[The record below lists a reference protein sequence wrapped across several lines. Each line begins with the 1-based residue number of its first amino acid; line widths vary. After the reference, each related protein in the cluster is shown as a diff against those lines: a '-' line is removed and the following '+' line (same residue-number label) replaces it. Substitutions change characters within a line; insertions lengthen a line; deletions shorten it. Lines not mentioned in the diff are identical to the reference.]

1 MRNNQS
7 RCLSLSDIGIV
18 LLLVFHFKFILGFY
32 VVCLQL
38 FLRSD
43 KLVWKIIPDN
53 GAVLYMD
60 NDVEKKKIALVWF
73 FFSKIGS

>member
-7 RCLSLSDIGIV
+7 RCLSLSDLGIV
-18 LLLVFHFKFILGFY
+18 LLLLFHFKFILSFY

>member
-1 MRNNQS
+1 MVDEEQPIKVFVIEWS
-7 RCLSLSDIGIV
+7 WIV
-18 LLLVFHFKFILGFY
+18 LLLVFHFKFILSFY

-60 NDVEKKKIALVWF
+60 NDVEKKK
-73 FFSKIGS
+73 